1 MEGNSVC
8 VCVCVRVH
16 ACGACVFVCVCV
28 CACVCVRACV
38 RVCMRACVRACVCVK
53 NTNSKTTS
61 TPTSTFGPISYTHVG
76 SKFTLMST
84 HPGASFANRVH
95 LSNFEKY
102 RLKRYAYLR

>member
-1 MEGNSVC
+1 MWKVTVCVC

-28 CACVCVRACV
+28 CACVCVR
-38 RVCMRACVRACVCVK
+38 VK

-102 RLKRYAYLR
+102 SLKRYAYLR